1 MSANDWQAIILTAQL
16 ASATTFILIVLC
28 LPGAYFLSR
37 SRSVI
42 KPLIE
47 TIVTLP
53 LVLPPTVMGY
63 YFLVL
68 FSPNDGVG
76 LWLREVVGIELV
88 FSFSGIL
95 LASMIYSLPFTFRPL
110 QSAFEQLPDDL
121 YQAAALLGFSPWK
134 QFTCVILPAIK
145 PALLTAITLSFA
157 HTIGEFGAILMIGG
171 NIPGETQ
178 VLSLALFEHV
188 ESLNFK
194 AAENLA
200 MVMLVFSFCVVFAC
214 QWWQKQSVQHNYAN
228 NRTS

>member
-42 KPLIE
+42 KPLVE

-76 LWLREVVGIELV
+76 
-88 FSFSGIL
+88 FSF
-95 LASMIYSLPFTFRPL
+95 
-110 QSAFEQLPDDL
+110 
-121 YQAAALLGFSPWK
+121 
-134 QFTCVILPAIK
+134 
-145 PALLTAITLSFA
+145 
-157 HTIGEFGAILMIGG
+157 
-171 NIPGETQ
+171 
-178 VLSLALFEHV
+178 
-188 ESLNFK
+188 
-194 AAENLA
+194 
-200 MVMLVFSFCVVFAC
+200 
-214 QWWQKQSVQHNYAN
+214 
-228 NRTS
+228 

>member
-1 MSANDWQAIILTAQL
+1 M
-16 ASATTFILIVLC
+16 
-28 LPGAYFLSR
+28 
-37 SRSVI
+37 
-42 KPLIE
+42 
-47 TIVTLP
+47 
-53 LVLPPTVMGY
+53 
-63 YFLVL
+63 
-68 FSPNDGVG
+68 
-76 LWLREVVGIELV
+76 
-88 FSFSGIL
+88 
-95 LASMIYSLPFTFRPL
+95 
-110 QSAFEQLPDDL
+110 
-121 YQAAALLGFSPWK
+121 
-134 QFTCVILPAIK
+134 ILPAIK